1 MRCSADYD
9 KSIAIEE
16 LRATAKDEFGE
27 VDRFDP
33 ANWAEYCREFADLV
47 SRGGREFWKADHAS
61 AEISHIFYCQW
72 NSTLA
77 AATTAMRVEFEGDR
91 YEIVSLIDIN
101 GDHRE
106 IEIQTKREV

>member
-33 ANWAEYCREFADLV
+33 ANWAEYC
-47 SRGGREFWKADHAS
+47 REFWKADHAS